1 MPIKGFSS
9 SFSVPPVARTLVK
22 RYPENG
28 TIDGRR
34 YKHRTR
40 LTGTYTPPFST
51 ESSQLSTYLLIH
63 SHSWLAFPQ
72 SLALHAMSY
81 RSWTPA
87 AYGHGSAPSVRPQ
100 PDPWT
105 ASGSPAPILP
115 GAPYM
120 STVSLPHP
128 NSSSPHYASAHYD
141 LPTGAPRILALNPLL
156 SYSVTP
162 PIYFN
167 VLQDMRSIRL
177 RSGCSPSSLQD
188 PALNR
193 PVTCLCIR
201 LASYPFWS
209 IEVSNPHGVTVLDVL
224 LRIRE
229 ALHRGVSPQEA
240 TGVKRVDF
248 LGPNVFFAGL
258 SPSMDGPGRWDV
270 HFVPTA

>member
-1 MPIKGFSS
+1 
-9 SFSVPPVARTLVK
+9 
-22 RYPENG
+22 
-28 TIDGRR
+28 
-34 YKHRTR
+34 
-40 LTGTYTPPFST
+40 
-51 ESSQLSTYLLIH
+51 
-63 SHSWLAFPQ
+63 
-72 SLALHAMSY
+72 MSY

-240 TGVKRVDF
+240 TVSHTASEYFRARTRTDPREYAQGVKRVDF